1 MLAALALFNDFLL
14 FVLESFPVVRM
25 RMLLYEYLFAF
36 NDVDTLA
43 WGFNFSTL

>member
-1 MLAALALFNDFLL
+1 MPVALALFNEFLL
-14 FVLESFPVVRM
+14 FVLESFPVVRV

-43 WGFNFSTL
+43 WGFHLSSL